1 MTSKHFLS
9 IGAGKSQLRDRIIR
23 TYQRAQRLID
33 VAASPT
39 ANGHIAIIAYDRAC
53 ERLRM
58 DIARVNRLFPDA
70 DGLVNW
76 LLEDLP
82 QELAS
87 ERDRKRF
94 VLIIESMKDETEE
107 TQTVPQL
114 VK

>member
-1 MTSKHFLS
+1 
-9 IGAGKSQLRDRIIR
+9 
-23 TYQRAQRLID
+23 
-33 VAASPT
+33 
-39 ANGHIAIIAYDRAC
+39 
-53 ERLRM
+53 M